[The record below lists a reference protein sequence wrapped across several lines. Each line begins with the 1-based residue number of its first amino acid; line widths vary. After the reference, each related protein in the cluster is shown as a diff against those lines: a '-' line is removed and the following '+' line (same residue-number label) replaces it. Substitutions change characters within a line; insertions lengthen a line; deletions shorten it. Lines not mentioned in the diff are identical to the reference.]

1 MLELLKRPAVL
12 AGVVLSTG
20 LIASAQTMPQPGT
33 VSYVEGHASID
44 GRAIPSGSLRSTVVN
59 TGQTLSTGMGSKAEM
74 LLTPGVVLRIGN
86 DSAVRMVAPSLTNTQ
101 VALTR
106 GTAMVEVDQIS
117 PENRLA
123 VSDQNA
129 NIRLEK
135 TGLYSFSA
143 NPPMVAVY
151 DGKADVQVG
160 DRTADVGKGRE
171 LMLQANA
178 RLKTEK
184 FDRDQQGD
192 LYAWSKLR
200 SEYMSEANGYSAET
214 ILAYDPGWWYGTGW
228 YWNPYFDSWAFVPG
242 AGYLYS
248 PFGFGFFAP
257 GYAYYGGHGFY
268 GHGYYGGRHYAGAVS
283 GFRGAP
289 PAVAHAG
296 GFSGGFHGGG
306 FGGFGGG
313 GFHGG
318 GGRR

>member
-1 MLELLKRPAVL
+1 MLKLLKRPVVL
-12 AGVVLSTG
+12 AGVLLATG
-20 LIASAQTMPQPGT
+20 FLASAQTMPQPGT
-33 VSYVEGHASID
+33 VGYVEGHASID
-44 GRAIPSGSLRSTVVN
+44 GRSIPTGSMRSTVVN
-59 TGQTLSTGMGSKAEM
+59 TGQTLATAMGSKAEM
-74 LLTPGVVLRIGN
+74 LLTPGVVLRLGD

-101 VALTR
+101 VQLTR

-160 DRTADVGKGRE
+160 DRTADVGKGRQ
-171 LMLQANA
+171 LMLQANGN
-178 RLKTEK
+178 LKTQK
-184 FDRDQQGD
+184 FDRNQEGD
-192 LYAWSKLR
+192 LYAWSRLR
-200 SEYMSEANGYSAET
+200 SQYMSEANGYSAQT

-228 YWNPYFDSWAFVPG
+228 YWNPYFNTWAFVPG

-257 GYAYYGGHGFY
+257 GYAYYGGYGHGFY
-268 GHGYYGGRHYAGAVS
+268 GRGYYPGY
-283 GFRGAP
+283 RGAP
-289 PAVAHAG
+289 AIAH
-296 GFSGGFHGGG
+296 SGGFA
-306 FGGFGGG
+306 GGFGGG